1 MVDEAIFSVK
11 AGDGG
16 NGAVHFRREK
26 YIPKG
31 GPDGGDGGNGGS
43 IWLVVE
49 SGINTLHFFAGKDI
63 FGADDGRHGSKRN
76 RHGADGE
83 DVEIL
88 VPMGTIVYQKT
99 EDGWKEMFD
108 LVEHGQRVCVAEGGK
123 GGRGNWHF
131 KSSTNTTP
139 QEFEEGT
146 KGDKREI
153 KLELKVLAQVGL
165 VGLPN
170 GGKSTILSVITK
182 ANPKIANYPFTTLS
196 PNLGALKIPGSDNH
210 LVVADIPGLIE
221 GASEGKGL
229 GIQFLKHVERCEVLV
244 YVLYPTEEML
254 GVMESGEKI
263 DKMLIDQYGEVRGEV
278 GEYKGELVDLP
289 SLVVL
294 NKTDLLSDE
303 VVDSVRKS
311 FRKEKIDLM
320 SMSAVTGEGMDNFVS
335 RIIAIYDKI
344 AGV

>member
-1 MVDEAIFSVK
+1 MVDEAKFSIK

-16 NGAVHFRREK
+16 NGTVHFRREK

-43 IWLVVE
+43 IWLVTE
-49 SGINTLHFFAGKDI
+49 SGINTLHFFAGKDK
-63 FGADDGRHGSKRN
+63 FEANDGRHGQKRN

-88 VPMGTIVYQKT
+88 VPMGTIVYEKT
-99 EDGWKEMFD
+99 KDGWKEMFD
-108 LVEHGQRVCVAEGGK
+108 LVESGQRVCVAEGGK

-146 KGDKREI
+146 KGDQREI
-153 KLELKVLAQVGL
+153 RLELKVLAQVGL

-196 PNLGALKIPGSDNH
+196 PNLGALKIPGRDDH

-229 GIQFLKHVERCEVLV
+229 GIQFLKHIERCEVLV

-254 GVMESGEKI
+254 EVIESGEKI
-263 DKMLIDQYGEVRGEV
+263 DKMLIDQHKEV
-278 GEYKGELVDLP
+278 KNELREFKKELLDLP

-303 VVDSVRKS
+303 VVESVEKRFKS
-311 FRKEKIDLM
+311 GKIELM
-320 SMSAVTGEGMDNFVS
+320 SMSAVTGEGMENFVG
-335 RIIAIYDKI
+335 RVTVIYDKI

>member
-1 MVDEAIFSVK
+1 MVDEAVFNVK

-16 NGAVHFRREK
+16 NGTVHFRREK

-43 IWLVVE
+43 IWFVAE

-63 FGADDGRHGSKRN
+63 FEADEGRHGSKRN
-76 RHGADGE
+76 RHGADGD

-88 VPMGTIVYQKT
+88 VPMGTIVYEKT
-99 EDGWKEMFD
+99 EDDWKEMFD
-108 LVEHGQRVCVAEGGK
+108 LVENGQKVCVAEGGK

-146 KGDKREI
+146 KGDSREI

-182 ANPKIANYPFTTLS
+182 ANPK
-196 PNLGALKIPGSDNH
+196 H
-210 LVVADIPGLIE
+210 E
-221 GASEGKGL
+221 
-229 GIQFLKHVERCEVLV
+229 C
-244 YVLYPTEEML
+244 
-254 GVMESGEKI
+254 
-263 DKMLIDQYGEVRGEV
+263 
-278 GEYKGELVDLP
+278 
-289 SLVVL
+289 
-294 NKTDLLSDE
+294 
-303 VVDSVRKS
+303 
-311 FRKEKIDLM
+311 
-320 SMSAVTGEGMDNFVS
+320 
-335 RIIAIYDKI
+335 
-344 AGV
+344 